1 MSDANHPRELLIT
14 AAKRG
19 IDATSRRILYLQPPE
34 FSHFA
39 AIERS

>member
-1 MSDANHPRELLIT
+1 MSDAYHPRDFLST

-19 IDATSRRILYLQPPE
+19 IGATRSRIFYLPPPI

-39 AIERS
+39 AIERL